1 MAKNNFAM
9 KHVIGLTDVKDVE
22 PKERRVKLYD
32 LGASHE
38 QREPQNQNLCKKK
51 KKKIV
56 KSIKIVKGKLV
67 KG

>member
-51 KKKIV
+51 N
-56 KSIKIVKGKLV
+56 SELYSNS
-67 KG
+67 

>member
-51 KKKIV
+51 KIV
-56 KSIKIVKGKLV
+56 NSIQIVKGKLV

>member
-38 QREPQNQNLCKKK
+38 QREPQNQNLCQK

-56 KSIKIVKGKLV
+56 NSIQIVKGKLV

>member
-38 QREPQNQNLCKKK
+38 QREPQNQNLSKKK
-51 KKKIV
+51 N
-56 KSIKIVKGKLV
+56 SELYSNS
-67 KG
+67 